1 METITIAS
9 KIPQNKPSTEL
20 TFSKLELQK
29 VLNAL
34 QEAGE
39 YDLSTKLIHDL
50 ESQNIYLNLQES
62 PMSYKD
68 FTLESVTEK
77 FDLKSK
83 NQLLFEDIEPI
94 SKDELGFF
102 YELMERNL
110 QIGLVS
116 EKARSEAIIFPL
128 FSELLS
134 RNKGEFSLLSGKTF
148 DVEPETGLKGRC
160 DFLLS
165 SKGSA
170 NNMIYAPVFAAV
182 EAKQGMLHNHIGQ
195 CAAEMVAARI
205 FNKQKKREYETIFG
219 VVTSGTEWL
228 FLKLE
233 NDTIVIDTKQYY
245 EVQFDKII
253 AICQFIVD
261 FYKVHR

>member
-1 METITIAS
+1 MNINI
-9 KIPQNKPSTEL
+9 EL
-20 TFSKLELQK
+20 TYNNLELK
-29 VLNAL
+29 KILSAL
-34 QEAGE
+34 KEIGE
-39 YDLSTKLIHDL
+39 KELYKKITRDL
-50 ESQNIYLNLQES
+50 ESQNIYLNFQES
-62 PMSYKD
+62 PKTYKD

-77 FDLKSK
+77 FNLEST
-83 NQLLFEDIEPI
+83 NQPLFEDIQPI
-94 SKDELGFF
+94 TKDELVFF

-110 QIGLVS
+110 QVGLVS
-116 EKARSEAIIFPL
+116 EKARSEAIIFPV

-148 DVEPETGLKGRC
+148 DVQPENGLKGRC

-170 NNMIYAPVFAAV
+170 NNMVYAPVFAAV
-182 EAKQGMLHNHIGQ
+182 EAKQGMLYNHIGQ

-233 NDTIVIDTKQYY
+233 GDTIVIDTKQYY

-261 FYKVHR
+261 FYKVHQ